1 MDQHGRTIAL
11 RPSQPA
17 MLDGG
22 GGRAGIAVFIRQLGS
37 AQTYY
42 KIVNQLG
49 KMFSALLIAG
59 MKVVEFGR
67 LLRSC
72 QPVCD

>member
-1 MDQHGRTIAL
+1 M
-11 RPSQPA
+11 S
-17 MLDGG
+17 
-22 GGRAGIAVFIRQLGS
+22 
-37 AQTYY
+37 
-42 KIVNQLG
+42 
-49 KMFSALLIAG
+49 SALLIAE